1 MLVARCVIQQLE
13 WEEMEMAEYRQL
25 VKGRKGNMVVVD
37 EHGLLKEELEEAL
50 HVIEMVDNN

>member
-1 MLVARCVIQQLE
+1 M
-13 WEEMEMAEYRQL
+13 QL
-25 VKGRKGNMVVVD
+25 VKGKNGNMVVVD